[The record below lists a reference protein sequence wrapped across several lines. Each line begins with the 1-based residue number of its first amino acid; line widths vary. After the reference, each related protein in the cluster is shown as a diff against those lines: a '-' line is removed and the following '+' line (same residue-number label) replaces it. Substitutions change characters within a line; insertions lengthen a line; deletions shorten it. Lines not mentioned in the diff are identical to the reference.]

1 MPVQDFSQR
10 FGFALQVIGGII
22 TGAALTIPVALL
34 VTALVTDPGG
44 GFADIGF
51 GLVSATLLY
60 PFGVALGV
68 TLVGRRLLGRG
79 RYWHALV
86 GAFIALMVLALI
98 SVPLV
103 NVMLIVVQVLL
114 VVLPPIFATLAYRR
128 FSRPTD
134 YLNPYDDDD
143 VDLLKYH
150 DEGWE
155 DY

>member
-1 MPVQDFSQR
+1 
-10 FGFALQVIGGII
+10 
-22 TGAALTIPVALL
+22 
-34 VTALVTDPGG
+34 LVTDPGG
-44 GFADIGF
+44 GLADIGF
-51 GLVSATLLY
+51 GLVAASLVY

-68 TLVGRRLLGRG
+68 TLVGRRVIGRG

-98 SVPLV
+98 AVPLV
-103 NVMLIVVQVLL
+103 NIVLGVVQALL
-114 VVLPPIFATLAYRR
+114 IILPPIFATLAYRR

-155 DY
+155 DYR